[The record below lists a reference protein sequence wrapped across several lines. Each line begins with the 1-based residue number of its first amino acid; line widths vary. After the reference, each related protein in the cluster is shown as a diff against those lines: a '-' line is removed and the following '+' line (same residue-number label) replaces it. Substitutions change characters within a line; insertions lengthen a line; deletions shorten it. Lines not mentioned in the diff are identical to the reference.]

1 MKDKDINNIEETQ
14 SENIKKPK
22 SKAMKILDVLVPV
35 VCLVV
40 ALCAGYYLY
49 SVNHEYDVAVDE
61 YKGLELVAG
70 IEEYPETM
78 DVETEDVD
86 YEETKDP
93 YHVTFR
99 NLNIDFDTLAE
110 INKDI
115 IGWLYMPALQL
126 SYPIVQGEDNDYYL
140 KHTYEG
146 VKNSSG
152 SIFIDAENK
161 SDFSEPNTFVYGH
174 NMKNDSMFGT
184 LKELIYHQEW
194 IDLNPEVY
202 IYTKN
207 HAFKYK
213 IFACYQ
219 TTTSGFTYFLSEN
232 EEQLQNYLEK
242 VQMVN
247 LYENGKNIDMK
258 DKNQIITLSTCAG
271 ANTNQRTIV
280 HAYLFDEYLY

>member
-1 MKDKDINNIEETQ
+1 MEDKNINNIEETQ
-14 SENIKKPK
+14 SENVGK
-22 SKAMKILDVLVPV
+22 SKSKLMKILDVLVPV

-40 ALCAGYYLY
+40 VLSAGYYLY

-61 YKGLELVAG
+61 YKSLEQVAG
-70 IEEYPETM
+70 IEEYPVDM
-78 DVETEDVD
+78 DVETTVSDDTPE
-86 YEETKDP
+86 YDP

-99 NLNIDFDTLAE
+99 NLNIDFETLAQ

-115 IGWLYMPALQL
+115 CGWLYVPSLQL
-126 SYPIVQGEDNDYYL
+126 SYPIVQGQDNDYYL

-152 SIFIDAENK
+152 SIFIDSENK
-161 SDFSEPNTFVYGH
+161 NDFSEPNTFIYGH
-174 NMKNDSMFGT
+174 NMKNDSMFGL
-184 LKELIYHQEW
+184 LKELITHQQW
-194 IDLNPEVY
+194 IDSNPEVY

-219 TTTSGFTYFLSEN
+219 TNNGSFTYYLSEN
-232 EEQLQNYLEK
+232 DEQLQNYLEK
-242 VQMVN
+242 VQQAN
-247 LYENGKNIDMK
+247 LYVNGKSINLK
-258 DKNQIITLSTCAG
+258 DKKQIITMSTCAG
-271 ANTNQRTIV
+271 VNTSQRTIV